1 MRRLHATAL
10 RRLGLL
16 DSSPVT
22 TLDGASMTVRI
33 SARFRRSC
41 SVWQHRLKRFTP
53 SKAAEIPHHR
63 LPHARLE
70 RRSRQASIR
79 TSLRCQLQAAQD
91 SRVARD
97 PREGNDHGIDRCVLV
112 QTIYH
117 GWDNGYLVHCL
128 KAEPQ
133 RFKGQGLIDPTD
145 PKVAEKLEYWMT
157 KHGLAGML
165 QPHVLPGRDEWL
177 NARATDAVWQ
187 KGAEL
192 GAVFNFFIAASQ
204 LPKLEDM
211 VKRHPRV
218 KVVIDHVGRVD
229 LEAKDPEPEI
239 RNLLA
244 LGALSERVGE
254 GLRIQQPVAVEEVS
268 VPRRLSGGQ
277 AASTMPSAPIGC
289 CGAPASRR
297 RGQADRPTVQE
308 ELAIIQKEIP
318 FFTAEDREKILGKN
332 AAKLWGFQ

>member
-1 MRRLHATAL
+1 MQ
-10 RRLGLL
+10 LL
-16 DSSPVT
+16 KFPFAHPYDANFKPPKT
-22 TLDGASMTVRI
+22 PAS
-33 SARFRRSC
+33 
-41 SVWQHRLKRFTP
+41 L
-53 SKAAEIPHHR
+53 EI
-63 LPHARLE
+63 LVKE
-70 RRSRQASIR
+70 M
-79 TSLRCQLQAAQD
+79 D
-91 SRVARD
+91 
-97 PREGNDHGIDRCVLV
+97 DHDIDRCVLV

-128 KAEPQ
+128 KAAPK

-157 KHGLAGML
+157 KHGLAGMRFSPMYY
-165 QPHVLPGRDEWL
+165 QGRDEWL

-211 VKRHPRV
+211 VKRHPKV

-229 LEAKDPEPEI
+229 LEAKDPEPDI

-244 LGALSERVGE
+244 LARYPNVWVKISEFSSLLPTKKYPFRDAYPAVKRVYDAFGPDRLLWGTGFPGATRGE
-254 GLRIQQPVAVEEVS
+254 AN
-268 VPRRLSGGQ
+268 
-277 AASTMPSAPIGC
+277 
-289 CGAPASRR
+289 
-297 RGQADRPTVQE
+297 RPTVQE

-318 FFTAEDREKILGKN
+318 FFTAEDRAKILGGN
-332 AAKLWGFQ
+332 AAKLWGFSKR